1 MNDVSRRKMLAATAA
16 GALTAVRTAS
26 AQSGEPA
33 TGEVIGASK
42 TARDVTERKRR
53 DEQII
58 ALAQEA
64 EHQSK
69 NLLATVQA
77 TVRLTQADTPADLK
91 VWDKNDPIFLPS
103 GAEVFKR
110 DMPEAKVRFFDT
122 GHFALEAHCAEIAK
136 VISDFLGDHAG

>member
-1 MNDVSRRKMLAATAA
+1 VHRAASQPPAKSSALRKP
-16 GALTAVRTAS
+16 S
-26 AQSGEPA
+26 
-33 TGEVIGASK
+33 
-42 TARDVTERKRR
+42 RDVTERKRR

-91 VWDKNDPIFLPS
+91 VWDKNDSIFLPS

-110 DMPEAKVRFFDT
+110 DMPEGKGSLLRHRPLRA
-122 GHFALEAHCAEIAK
+122 GGALR
-136 VISDFLGDHAG
+136 